1 MTCQYYSM
9 CPSRGNHK
17 IIVMTVHFP
26 LCFQIIQNFLLI
38 CVRTK
43 SLLYAEIQYIRLHI
57 VVYSLLCKKEN
68 RHTDA
73 FVQYSGLLA
82 IMYF

>member
-1 MTCQYYSM
+1 MVPCINKFALCRNYFHNSLVGRWSGSILHSRWEGIPAAAPTCCASS
-9 CPSRGNHK
+9 CRAVHSATNHLHPS
-17 IIVMTVHFP
+17 P
-26 LCFQIIQNFLLI
+26 
-38 CVRTK
+38 
-43 SLLYAEIQYIRLHI
+43 E
-57 VVYSLLCKKEN
+57 KEN